1 METKNQSAMKIR
13 VLGSNSRGNCY
24 IISNLTEAIIIE
36 CGIHFSEVKE
46 ALDYNISKV
55 AGVCISHGHL

>member
-1 METKNQSAMKIR
+1 MNIR